1 MPVSHFSRLFS
12 TVCAIHAIALVFA
25 LVPPPADAQSASPA
39 LSGRIS
45 SQEEG
50 DMEGVIVRAKKAGST
65 IAVSVVSDA
74 QGRYAF
80 PANRLDAGQ
89 YALSIRATGYMLEGP
104 ASVTI
109 GTQKNAAADLKLRKA
124 TADETASQLSNSE
137 WLMSWPGTQQQK
149 NAIRGCNHC
158 HTYERIMRSKFDPAT
173 ALATIERMSRYSP
186 SSFPFLIQPHPTRR
200 MGPGPSTPE
209 SRERAA
215 AMRKAMAEYISS
227 INLSKGDT
235 WSYELK
241 TLPRPKGKATRVIY
255 TEYDLPSRTRQ
266 PHDVTIDSQG
276 YAWYASFGEQILG
289 RLDPK
294 TGVVKEWPIPVLK
307 PNRNMGVLDVQLDAD
322 ENVWVGNGFQNAI
335 QMFDRKAET
344 WKSYPLPPE
353 FDGDHIELLF
363 LAPRNHK
370 VDNKVWVMNN
380 GEWSILRVD
389 LVTQKWEKFAAMP
402 IPRPQHYTVLSDS
415 QNNAWFTIIGRSHI
429 ARIDA
434 KTGEVKQIEIPVANS
449 GPRRGMV
456 DAQDRIWTALNRT
469 DQISVYDQKTQKF
482 QTWSTGIPE
491 YYAYDVWVDK
501 YGEAWA
507 STEFADRV
515 SRVNTVTGEVTN
527 YLLPGPTNM
536 RRSHGDNATKPA
548 TFWVGA
554 NHTANIVRVEP
565 LE

>member
-1 MPVSHFSRLFS
+1 MIHDGSGKWLFKGA
-12 TVCAIHAIALVFA
+12 VIAFCVLGYSWVNA
-25 LVPPPADAQSASPA
+25 QAPAA
-39 LSGRIS
+39 LSGRVS
-45 SQEEG
+45 SGEEG
-50 DMEGVIVRAKKAGST
+50 NMEGVLVSAKRAGST
-65 IAVSVVSDA
+65 ITVTVVSDA
-74 QGRYAF
+74 QGRYSF
-80 PANRLDAGQ
+80 PADRLEPGQ
-89 YALSIRATGYMLEGP
+89 HTLKIRATGYLLEGP
-104 ASVTI
+104 NAVTI
-109 GTQKNAAADLKLRKA
+109 GAQKNAAADLKLRKA
-124 TADETASQLSNSE
+124 TVSETASQLSDSE
-137 WLMSWPGTQQQK
+137 WLMSWPGTPQQK
-149 NAIRGCNHC
+149 GAVRGCNHC
-158 HTYERIMRSKFDPAT
+158 HTYERIMRTKYDANT
-173 ALATIERMSRYSP
+173 LLATIERMARYSP
-186 SSFPFLIQPHPTRR
+186 SSFPYLIQPHPTRR
-200 MGPGPSTPE
+200 MGPGPRTPE
-209 SRERAA
+209 TQAKLAET
-215 AMRKAMAEYISS
+215 RKQMAEYLASL
-227 INLSKGDT
+227 NLGKSDT

-266 PHDVTIDSQG
+266 PHDVVIDGQG

-294 TGVVKEWPIPVLK
+294 TGAVKEWPIPVMK
-307 PNRNMGVLDVQLDAD
+307 PARNMGVLDVQLDAD

-335 QMFDRKAET
+335 QMFDRKTES

-380 GEWSILRVD
+380 GEWSIMRVD
-389 LVTQKWEKFAAMP
+389 LATHKWEKFAAMP

-434 KTGEVKQIEIPVANS
+434 KSGEVKQFEIPVNSS

-456 DAQDRIWTALNRT
+456 DKQDRIWMALNRT
-469 DQISVYDQKTQKF
+469 DMIAMYDQKAQKF
-482 QTWSTGIPE
+482 TTWSTGIPE
-491 YYAYDVWVDK
+491 YYAYDVWVDRNN
-501 YGEAWA
+501 EAWA

-515 SRVNTVTGEVTN
+515 SRINTTTGEVTN
-527 YLLPGPTNM
+527 YLMPGPTNM
-536 RRSHGDNATKPA
+536 RRSDGDNGSKRPN
-548 TFWVGA
+548 FWVGA

>member
-1 MPVSHFSRLFS
+1 MFKASIIGNLR
-12 TVCAIHAIALVFA
+12 AIAAIGLFFLGLTSIQAQTPSAA
-25 LVPPPADAQSASPA
+25 LA
-39 LSGRIS
+39 GRVS

-50 DMEGVIVRAKKAGST
+50 AMEGVIVRAKKTGST

-74 QGRYAF
+74 QGRYSF

-104 ASVTI
+104 ASVNI
-109 GTQKNAAADLKLRKA
+109 GAQKNAAADLKLRKA
-124 TADETASQLSNSE
+124 TVDETASQLSNSE
-137 WLMSWPGTQQQK
+137 WLMSWPGTPQQK
-149 NAIRGCNHC
+149 SAVRGCNHC
-158 HTYERIMRSKFDPAT
+158 HTYERIMRTKYDAG
-173 ALATIERMSRYSP
+173 ALLATIERMSRYSP
-186 SSFPFLIQPHPTRR
+186 SSFPFMIQPHPTRR

-209 SRERAA
+209 SRERVAA
-215 AMRKAMAEYISS
+215 TRKASAEYLSTL
-227 INLSKGDT
+227 NLSKGDT

-241 TLPRPKGKATRVIY
+241 MLPRPKGKATRVIY
-255 TEYDLPSRTRQ
+255 TEFDLPSRTRQ
-266 PHDVTIDSQG
+266 PHDVVIDTQG

-294 TGVVKEWPIPVLK
+294 TGAIKEWPIPVLK

-322 ENVWVGNGFQNAI
+322 ENLWVGNGFQNAI
-335 QMFDRKAET
+335 QMFDRKSET

-353 FDGDHIELLF
+353 FDGEHIELLF

-380 GEWSILRVD
+380 GEWSIMRVD
-389 LVTQKWEKFAAMP
+389 LTTQKWEKFAAMP

-434 KTGEVKQIEIPVANS
+434 KSGEVKQFEIPVPNS

-456 DAQDRIWTALNRT
+456 DEQDRIWTALNRT
-469 DQISVYDQKTQKF
+469 DRISVYDQKTQKF
-482 QTWSTGIPE
+482 TSWATGVPE
-491 YYAYDVWVDK
+491 YFAYDVWVDK

-507 STEFADRV
+507 SSEFADRV
-515 SRVNTVTGEVTN
+515 ARVNEKTGEVTV

-554 NHTANIVRVEP
+554 NHTANIVKVEP